1 MNWSK
6 NFWIQILKKILRNV
20 PESFKPQTKIESI

>member
-6 NFWIQILKKILRNV
+6 NFWIQILKTLRNV